1 MKNVTQFL
9 EDRAEIRRT
18 QKGQGGGNDDNM
30 SLYSE
35 GKVGKKNDM
44 WDAASDYSSDFGQLP
59 EDSSQSD
66 KDDGGEQELFSA
78 DIDAIRVANKVK
90 QGKSKAYTKA
100 EHGTYSSDSEGEN
113 VVTAASKAASNP
125 EVNDMHLIWEDEMQ
139 MMIASNAK
147 EFLVFD
153 EEDPEK
159 STLLRRVIR
168 AHQEEVTISAYS
180 YHLSLVATGCINGEI
195 ALYDFETS
203 KVEGL
208 LLGHTGDITAIEF
221 MDPYPALISASMD
234 YTIAIWGVRPCPAKL
249 QNVCLKRLT
258 NLSWRADADVKSVAT
273 RILLWQGVQTGITKH
288 RRLKDKQLPV
298 EARRRFENNIVFSR
312 LDLHKTFKQ

>member
-1 MKNVTQFL
+1 
-9 EDRAEIRRT
+9 
-18 QKGQGGGNDDNM
+18 
-30 SLYSE
+30 
-35 GKVGKKNDM
+35 
-44 WDAASDYSSDFGQLP
+44 
-59 EDSSQSD
+59 
-66 KDDGGEQELFSA
+66 
-78 DIDAIRVANKVK
+78 
-90 QGKSKAYTKA
+90 
-100 EHGTYSSDSEGEN
+100 
-113 VVTAASKAASNP
+113 
-125 EVNDMHLIWEDEMQ
+125 MHLIWEDEMQ

-273 RILLWQGVQTGITKH
+273 RILLWQGVQTGVTKH

-312 LDLHKTFKQ
+312 LDLHKTFKQQYPETKYNQYKDLTDDERIRMVERTEAYKKIIADEIQDTFMTIVPNDRAAYNQTAHQQMERIYLYIGDEQGYLKLIHLTPMIQSIGGLEKVPNQIKNRAFNPRRAEIVDTTQMAKQMRRAI